1 MQVVPSDEH
10 YPFSGLSTTDF
21 DFFFYI
27 FCEGFIN
34 AVEARSWLPHQLAGE
49 ISAACMHIYLHID
62 WSALPL
68 ANELLAIYEESEKR
82 MLKILWKFLKI

>member
-1 MQVVPSDEH
+1 
-10 YPFSGLSTTDF
+10 LI
-21 DFFFYI
+21 FFYI

-62 WSALPL
+62 WAWSALPL
-68 ANELLAIYEESEKR
+68 ANELLAIYEESEK
-82 MLKILWKFLKI
+82 KCCKFRGNF